1 MKSKITTLE
10 RELSKQRKGRQPLLP
25 LIIDYV
31 IGQGY
36 VFSSGILREL
46 GVKHPEAEP
55 ARFEY
60 WNREQ
65 LDRVHSS
72 LLQYIPEAY
81 IMKPNDPLIDR
92 VAIEPSY
99 NGEPVAERKKHGDYI
114 YFKGI
119 EQPLLV
125 FYYELQPEPNPER

>member
-36 VFSSGILREL
+36 VLSSGILREL

-55 ARFEY
+55 ARFEC

-72 LLQYIPEAY
+72 LLLYIREAY
-81 IMKPNDPLIDR
+81 IVKPNDPLIDR
-92 VAIEPSY
+92 VALEPSY
-99 NGEPVAERKKHGDYI
+99 HGEPVAEREKHGDYV
-114 YFKGI
+114 YFKGV

-125 FYYELQPEPNPER
+125 FYYELQPEPRPEI